1 MPIQLKRPL
10 PILAGNEPAE
20 LTPGALLYLARARGA
35 GERRRPSP
43 RR

>member
-1 MPIQLKRPL
+1 MAIQSKRPIY
-10 PILAGNEPAE
+10 ILAGDDLPE

-35 GERRRPSP
+35 GERRRPSQ